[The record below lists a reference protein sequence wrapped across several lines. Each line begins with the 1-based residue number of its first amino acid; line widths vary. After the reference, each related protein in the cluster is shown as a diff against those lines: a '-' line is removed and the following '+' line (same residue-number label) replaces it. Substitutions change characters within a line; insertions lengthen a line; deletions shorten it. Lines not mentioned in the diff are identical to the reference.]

1 MYLKPQHLELYIGFD
16 EILIYNLTSL
26 TFGGGKKKS
35 YRFPGIKF
43 KCIVRHSYLFRS
55 LFKSQ

>member
-26 TFGGGKKKS
+26 TFGGGKKNHTV
-35 YRFPGIKF
+35 FL
-43 KCIVRHSYLFRS
+43 VLN
-55 LFKSQ
+55 LNAL